1 MSNSGPFY
9 FKFSMEVLAY
19 HCGMWVN
26 LVPALLTFGASANIM
41 GNVEFT
47 NAIEINTKTYKVL

>member
-1 MSNSGPFY
+1 
-9 FKFSMEVLAY
+9 MEVLAY